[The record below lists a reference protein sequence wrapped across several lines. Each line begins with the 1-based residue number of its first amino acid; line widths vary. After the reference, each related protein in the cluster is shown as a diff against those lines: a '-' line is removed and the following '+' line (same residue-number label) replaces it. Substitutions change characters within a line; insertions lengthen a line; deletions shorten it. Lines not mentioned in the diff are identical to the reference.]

1 MEREPSKDTDPTKA
15 DLLLRREEVSKMRF
29 YYQEF
34 HHKCMTWYVTSMGFF
49 LAGMIAAS
57 NAPQSD
63 ALLGGVAVLCTV
75 ALGVTFYW
83 VIAHYGGRIAGLN
96 AYLAPNCDSIPADW
110 ETQNKKARGTISGI
124 GSKFFLVILICLQL
138 AMFLITAA
146 RYAPH
151 LRALIC

>member
-75 ALGVTFYW
+75 ALGVTFY
-83 VIAHYGGRIAGLN
+83 
-96 AYLAPNCDSIPADW
+96 
-110 ETQNKKARGTISGI
+110 
-124 GSKFFLVILICLQL
+124 
-138 AMFLITAA
+138 
-146 RYAPH
+146 
-151 LRALIC
+151 